1 MSLLNWWVTAL
12 PRPKKRPRMN
22 NGAIEKQTDPIYK
35 TLPKV
40 TGWRLFL
47 KTVFARAYPRLI
59 GQQREKSWL
68 FFDIFLP
75 MLAVSAYVFVYR
87 AIKAPEDYVGF
98 AVMGGAMT
106 AFWLNVLWS
115 MSSQLY
121 WEKEQGNLALYII
134 APNQM
139 MAILLGMA
147 MGGMLATALR
157 AVVIILLGSILF
169 QVTFVVS
176 SFLQLFI
183 VFMLSMTAL
192 YGMGMMM
199 ASMFLLLSREAWH
212 ISNLAQEPIYLLSG
226 FYFPIKSFPFW
237 IAAAASI
244 IPLTMGL
251 DAMRQLI
258 FASGP
263 SLGFVT
269 VRLEV
274 SVLLVLCVVFL
285 VGAKLLLDFMEKLA
299 IREGRLTESRR

>member
-1 MSLLNWWVTAL
+1 VNSERLPGQPESLYS
-12 PRPKKRPRMN
+12 P
-22 NGAIEKQTDPIYK
+22 
-35 TLPKV
+35 LPKV

-47 KTVFARAYPRLI
+47 KTVIARAYPRLI
-59 GQQREKSWL
+59 GQQREKSWM

-87 AIKAPEDYVGF
+87 AIQAPEDFVGF

-157 AVVIILLGSILF
+157 ALVIVFLGSILF
-169 QVTFVVS
+169 NVVFAIS
-176 SFLQLFI
+176 SFLQLFL
-183 VFMLSMTAL
+183 VFLLSMTAL

-199 ASMFLLLSREAWH
+199 ASLFLLLSREAWH
-212 ISNLAQEPIYLLSG
+212 LSNLAQEPIYLVSG
-226 FYFPIKSFPFW
+226 FYFPISSFPFW
-237 IAAAASI
+237 IAAGASI

-258 FASGP
+258 FKSGP
-263 SLGFVT
+263 SLGFV
-269 VRLEV
+269 
-274 SVLLVLCVVFL
+274 SVKVEILVLSVLCVVFL
-285 VGAKLLLDFMEKLA
+285 VGAKLLLGYMEKLA
-299 IREGRLTESRR
+299 IREGRLTENRR